1 MPPPLDR
8 LCYFNMNS
16 EFTIKRNVHIPL
28 MIHYLNGIIP
38 PNIQQPV
45 KQWHASSIV
54 DWNQGTIQGF
64 FFTIQINPVK
74 FKIGICLGKYHAMRN
89 SQGHIH
95 LRWGKCGKN

>member
-16 EFTIKRNVHIPL
+16 EFTIKRHVHIPL
-28 MIHYLNGIIP
+28 MIYYLYGIIP

-54 DWNQGTIQGF
+54 DWNQGTIQYCF
-64 FFTIQINPVK
+64 FCHSN
-74 FKIGICLGKYHAMRN
+74 
-89 SQGHIH
+89 
-95 LRWGKCGKN
+95 

>member
-16 EFTIKRNVHIPL
+16 EFTIKRHVHIPL
-28 MIHYLNGIIP
+28 MIHYLYGIIP

-54 DWNQGTIQGF
+54 DCGMYRDLEGF
-64 FFTIQINPVK
+64 
-74 FKIGICLGKYHAMRN
+74 GKM
-89 SQGHIH
+89 I
-95 LRWGKCGKN
+95 